1 MCFSAQEI
9 YQEKKAITKPTIEAN
24 ALSWARAWFVDQNVS
39 PVLGLMIPCHVHCF
53 SRTVSVKLSKQCD
66 FGRAFMEN
74 IGLSNIDITIIAVYM
89 VGTLA
94 LGFFCTRFISNAE
107 DFFVSG
113 KALPFWA
120 IGFSIVVS
128 DIGAMDF
135 VAVAGATFQNGVSAA
150 NFDWIGSMPAMAFA
164 AFVFVPYFWRT
175 GVFTIPEFLGR
186 RYNTAV
192 QFINA
197 VIWAVVLFLGL
208 AIMLWV
214 SADKLMHTVLGW
226 NAQASLWLMAIV
238 TGLYTFS
245 GGLTAVVFTD
255 VVQLIVMFVGGFG
268 LLTLSLWEVGGW
280 SSLQEQILAKGPEF
294 QNHFTILLPHNT
306 EGPFP
311 WTGIVFGLGIVLAVA
326 YMSGNQVIVQRTL
339 GARTEWDAKGGM
351 LLGGFLKSMIP
362 LMVALPGLCAIILVP
377 HLPVEEA
384 DRAVPE
390 MIRLLLPAG
399 LRGLMFAALF
409 AALMSSISGTLN
421 SASTMFI
428 TDIWGQARRWFGRPM
443 LTERQAL
450 NMGRGF
456 TAFLIIISA
465 LLAKP
470 IADRESIYVFTQ
482 TILSMFQGPTLAI
495 LLLGIIWRR
504 ATQWGGL
511 AGLTLGVAFCF
522 ILKYTPG
529 LFTSD
534 DPFLFVAWWSFVF
547 SLAVTIVVSLLT
559 KPESEEKLRGLTWG
573 SVIQSDEAQLALE
586 ERNS

>member
-1 MCFSAQEI
+1 MDNI
-9 YQEKKAITKPTIEAN
+9 
-24 ALSWARAWFVDQNVS
+24 
-39 PVLGLMIPCHVHCF
+39 
-53 SRTVSVKLSKQCD
+53 
-66 FGRAFMEN
+66 
-74 IGLSNIDITIIAVYM
+74 IGLSNIDLVIIAVYM

-94 LGFFCTRFISNAE
+94 LGFFVTRYVGNAE
-107 DFFVSG
+107 DFFISG

-135 VAVAGATFQNGVSAA
+135 VAVAGATFQHGVSAA
-150 NFDWIGSMPAMAFA
+150 NFDWMGSMPAMVFA

-186 RYNTAV
+186 RYNSAV
-192 QFINA
+192 QFLNA
-197 VIWAVVLFLGL
+197 IIWAIVLFLSL
-208 AIMLWV
+208 SIMLWV
-214 SADKLMHTVLGW
+214 AADKLMHTVLGW
-226 NAQASLWLMAIV
+226 NTMASLWLMAIV

-255 VVQLIVMFVGGFG
+255 VVQLVVMFVGGFG
-268 LLTLSLWEVGGW
+268 LLALSLWEVGGW
-280 SSLQEQILAKGPEF
+280 GSLKEQILAKGPEF
-294 QNHFTILLPHNT
+294 EHHFTILLPHDT
-306 EGPFP
+306 TGPFP
-311 WTGIVFGLGIVLAVA
+311 WTGIVFGLGIVLAIA

-351 LLGGFLKSMIP
+351 LVGGFLKSMIP
-362 LMVALPGLCAIILVP
+362 LMVALPGLCAIVLVP
-377 HLPVEEA
+377 HLPVEQA

-421 SASTMFI
+421 SASTIFI
-428 TDIWGQARRWFGRPM
+428 TDIWGQFRRWLGQPA
-443 LTERQAL
+443 LTERQGL
-450 NMGRGF
+450 NMGRLF
-456 TAFLIIISA
+456 TAILIILSGI
-465 LLAKP
+465 LAKP
-470 IADRESIYVFTQ
+470 IADRESIYVFMQ

-495 LLLGIIWRR
+495 LLLGITWRR

-511 AGLTLGVAFCF
+511 AGLSLGVAFCF

-547 SLAVTIVVSLLT
+547 SMVVTIVVSLLT
-559 KPESEEKLRGLTWG
+559 RPEPDEKLIGLTWS
-573 SVIQSDEAQLALE
+573 SVIQSNEAQAALE

>member
-1 MCFSAQEI
+1 MQEI
-9 YQEKKAITKPTIEAN
+9 
-24 ALSWARAWFVDQNVS
+24 
-39 PVLGLMIPCHVHCF
+39 
-53 SRTVSVKLSKQCD
+53 
-66 FGRAFMEN
+66 
-74 IGLSNIDITIIAVYM
+74 IGLSNIDISIIVVYM
-89 VGTLA
+89 LGTLA
-94 LGFFCTRFISNAE
+94 LGFFCTRYVGNAE

-113 KALPFWA
+113 KSLPFWA

-135 VAVAGATFQNGVSAA
+135 VAVAGATFRNGVSAA
-150 NFDWIGSMPAMAFA
+150 NFDWMGSMPAMVFA

-186 RYNTAV
+186 RYNSAV
-192 QFINA
+192 QFLNA
-197 VIWAVVLFLGL
+197 VIWAVVLFLSL
-208 AIMLWV
+208 SIMLWV

-226 NAQASLWLMAIV
+226 NAMASVWLMAIV

-255 VVQLIVMFVGGFG
+255 VVQLVVMYVGGFG
-268 LLTLSLWEVGGW
+268 LLALSMWEVGGW
-280 SSLQEQILAKGPEF
+280 SALREQILARGPEF
-294 QNHFTILLPHNT
+294 QNHFTILLPHDT
-306 EGPFP
+306 TGPFP
-311 WTGIVFGLGIVLAVA
+311 WTGIVFGLGIVLAIA

-362 LMVALPGLCAIILVP
+362 LMVALPGLCALVLVP
-377 HLPVEEA
+377 QLPLEEA

-428 TDIWGQARRWFGRPM
+428 TDIWGQMRRWMGKPM

-465 LLAKP
+465 ILAKP
-470 IADRESIYVFTQ
+470 IADRESIYVFMQ

-511 AGLTLGVAFCF
+511 AGLALGVAFCF

-547 SLAVTIVVSLLT
+547 SLIVTVVVSLMT
-559 KPESEEKLRGLTWG
+559 RPESDAKLRGLTWG
-573 SVIQSDEAQLALE
+573 SVIHSDEAQAALQ

>member
-1 MCFSAQEI
+1 
-9 YQEKKAITKPTIEAN
+9 
-24 ALSWARAWFVDQNVS
+24 
-39 PVLGLMIPCHVHCF
+39 
-53 SRTVSVKLSKQCD
+53 
-66 FGRAFMEN
+66 MEN
-74 IGLSNIDITIIAVYM
+74 IGLSNIDLIILAVYM
-89 VGTLA
+89 IGTLA
-94 LGFFCTRFISNAE
+94 LGFFCTRYIDNAE
-107 DFFVSG
+107 DFFISG
-113 KALPFWA
+113 KSLPFWA

-135 VAVAGATFQNGVSAA
+135 VAVAGATFRHGVSAA

-164 AFVFVPYFWRT
+164 AFIFVPYFWRT

-186 RYNTAV
+186 RYNSGV
-192 QFINA
+192 QFVSA
-197 VIWAVVLFLGL
+197 AIWSVVLFLGL

-214 SADKLMHTVLGW
+214 SADKLMYTVLGW
-226 NAQASLWLMAIV
+226 DPIVSLWIMAIV

-255 VVQLIVMFVGGFG
+255 VVQLVVMFVGGFG

-280 SSLQEQILAKGPEF
+280 SALREQILAKGPEF
-294 QNHFTILLPHNT
+294 QNHFTILLPHDT
-306 EGPFP
+306 TGPFP
-311 WTGIVFGLGIVLAVA
+311 WTGIVFGLGIVMAIA

-362 LMVALPGLCAIILVP
+362 LMVALPGLCAIVLVP
-377 HLPVEEA
+377 QLAVEDA

-390 MIRLLLPAG
+390 MIRLLLPSG

-428 TDIWGQARRWFGRPM
+428 TDIWGQIRRWMGRPM

-456 TAFLIIISA
+456 TAALIITAAIF
-465 LLAKP
+465 AKP
-470 IADRESIYVFTQ
+470 IANRESIYVFSQ
-482 TILSMFQGPTLAI
+482 EILSMFQGPTLAI

-504 ATQWGGL
+504 TTQWGGL
-511 AGLTLGVAFCF
+511 AGLTLGVMFCF
-522 ILKYTPG
+522 VLKYTPN
-529 LFTSD
+529 LFTSE
-534 DPFLFVAWWSFVF
+534 DPFLFIAGWSFVF
-547 SLAVTIVVSLLT
+547 AIVITVVVSLLT

-573 SVIQSDEAQLALE
+573 SVIHSDEAQQALE
-586 ERNS
+586 ERNF

>member
-1 MCFSAQEI
+1 ME
-9 YQEKKAITKPTIEAN
+9 
-24 ALSWARAWFVDQNVS
+24 
-39 PVLGLMIPCHVHCF
+39 
-53 SRTVSVKLSKQCD
+53 TVV
-66 FGRAFMEN
+66 
-74 IGLSNIDITIIAVYM
+74 GLSNIDIVIIAVYM
-89 VGTLA
+89 IGTLV
-94 LGFFCTRFISNAE
+94 LGFFCTRYVSNAE

-128 DIGAMDF
+128 DIGATDF
-135 VAVAGATFQNGVSAA
+135 VAVAGATFRHGVSAA
-150 NFDWIGSMPAMAFA
+150 NFDWMGSMPAMVFA

-186 RYNTAV
+186 RYNTGV
-192 QFINA
+192 QFVSA
-197 VIWAVVLFLGL
+197 MIWAVVLFLGL

-214 SADKLMHTVLGW
+214 TADKLMFTVLGW
-226 NAQASLWLMAIV
+226 DPVASVWLMAIV
-238 TGLYTFS
+238 TGMYTFS

-255 VVQLIVMFVGGFG
+255 VVQLVVMYVGGFG
-268 LLTLSLWEVGGW
+268 LLALSMWEVGGW
-280 SSLQEQILAKGPEF
+280 SSLREQILAKGPEF

-311 WTGIVFGLGIVLAVA
+311 WTGIVFGLGIVLAIA

-362 LMVALPGLCAIILVP
+362 LMVALPGLCALVLVP
-377 HLPVEEA
+377 NLPVEDA

-428 TDIWGQARRWFGRPM
+428 TDIWGQIRQWMGKPM
-443 LTERQAL
+443 FTEKQAL

-465 LLAKP
+465 ILAKP
-470 IADRESIYVFTQ
+470 IADRESIYVFSQ

-495 LLLGIIWRR
+495 LLLGITWRR

-511 AGLTLGVAFCF
+511 AGLTLGVVFCF
-522 ILKYTPG
+522 VLKNTPG
-529 LFTSD
+529 LFTSE

-547 SLAVTIVVSLLT
+547 ALIVTVVVSLLT

-573 SVIQSDEAQLALE
+573 SVVKSIDAQAALE

>member
-1 MCFSAQEI
+1 MQEI
-9 YQEKKAITKPTIEAN
+9 
-24 ALSWARAWFVDQNVS
+24 
-39 PVLGLMIPCHVHCF
+39 
-53 SRTVSVKLSKQCD
+53 
-66 FGRAFMEN
+66 
-74 IGLSNIDITIIAVYM
+74 IGLSNIDISIIVVYM
-89 VGTLA
+89 LGTLA
-94 LGFFCTRFISNAE
+94 LGFFCTRYVGNAE

-113 KALPFWA
+113 KSLPFWA

-150 NFDWIGSMPAMAFA
+150 NFDWMGSMPAMVFA

-186 RYNTAV
+186 RYNSAV
-192 QFINA
+192 QFLNA
-197 VIWAVVLFLGL
+197 VIWAVVLFLSL
-208 AIMLWV
+208 SIMLWV

-226 NAQASLWLMAIV
+226 DAMWSLWLMAIV

-255 VVQLIVMFVGGFG
+255 VVQLVVMFVGGFG

-280 SSLQEQILAKGPEF
+280 SSLREQILAKGPEF
-294 QNHFTILLPHNT
+294 QNHFTILLPHDT
-306 EGPFP
+306 TGPFP
-311 WTGIVFGLGIVLAVA
+311 WTGIVFGLGIVLAIA

-362 LMVALPGLCAIILVP
+362 LMVALPGLCALVLVP
-377 HLPVEEA
+377 QLPMEEA

-390 MIRLLLPAG
+390 MIRLLMPAG

-428 TDIWGQARRWFGRPM
+428 TDIWGQIRGWLGRPM

-450 NMGRGF
+450 RMGRGF
-456 TAFLIIISA
+456 TAALIILSG

-470 IADRESIYVFTQ
+470 IADRESIYVFMQ

-495 LLLGIIWRR
+495 LLLGITWRR

-511 AGLTLGVAFCF
+511 AGLALGVAFCF

-547 SLAVTIVVSLLT
+547 SMVVTVVVSLMT
-559 KPESEEKLRGLTWG
+559 RPESDEKLRGLTWG
-573 SVIQSDEAQLALE
+573 SVIHSDEAQAALQ

>member
-1 MCFSAQEI
+1 MEI
-9 YQEKKAITKPTIEAN
+9 
-24 ALSWARAWFVDQNVS
+24 VG
-39 PVLGLMIPCHVHCF
+39 LGP
-53 SRTVSVKLSKQCD
+53 
-66 FGRAFMEN
+66 
-74 IGLSNIDITIIAVYM
+74 IDIVIIAVYM
-89 VGTLA
+89 IGTLA
-94 LGFFCTRFISNAE
+94 LGFFCTRYISSAE

-192 QFINA
+192 QFLNA

-226 NAQASLWLMAIV
+226 PAMGSLWLMAIV

-255 VVQLIVMFVGGFG
+255 VVQLVVMFVGGFG

-311 WTGIVFGLGIVLAVA
+311 WTGIVFGLGIVLAIA

-362 LMVALPGLCAIILVP
+362 LMVALPGLCALVLVP
-377 HLPVEEA
+377 NLPMEEA

-421 SASTMFI
+421 SATTMFI
-428 TDIWGQARRWFGRPM
+428 TDIWGQIRRWFGQPAY
-443 LTERQAL
+443 TEKQAL

-495 LLLGIIWRR
+495 LLLGITWRR

-511 AGLTLGVAFCF
+511 AGLSLGVIFCF
-522 ILKYTPG
+522 ILNYTPG

-547 SLAVTIVVSLLT
+547 SLVVTVVVSLLT

-573 SVIQSDEAQLALE
+573 SVIQSDEAQVALE